1 MVVIYWNCLT
11 GLAAAI
17 MLVPVWAGIKGSP
30 CKKERRKIMTEETKL
45 ILDGIAGV
53 KTELKNEI
61 NELGKNFDRKF
72 EDIDK
77 RLEDIDKR
85 FGDIDKRFEDIDKR
99 FEDIDKRF
107 LDIDK
112 RFGDIDKRLEDIDK
126 RFENTDKRFESIE
139 RNMDTM
145 RFILENEIR
154 DNIRLVAEG
163 HLDLYRKME
172 EVLKTSNEKE
182 IMFMRLKY
190 LESEV
195 RAIKD
200 KFGIA

>member
-85 FGDIDKRFEDIDKR
+85 FGDIDKRFE
-99 FEDIDKRF
+99 
-107 LDIDK
+107 
-112 RFGDIDKRLEDIDK
+112 
-126 RFENTDKRFESIE
+126 SIE

>member
-72 EDIDK
+72 E
-77 RLEDIDKR
+77 
-85 FGDIDKRFEDIDKR
+85 
-99 FEDIDKRF
+99 
-107 LDIDK
+107 
-112 RFGDIDKRLEDIDK
+112 DIDKRLEDIDK

>member
-45 ILDGIAGV
+45 ILDG
-53 KTELKNEI
+53 
-61 NELGKNFDRKF
+61 
-72 EDIDK
+72 
-77 RLEDIDKR
+77 
-85 FGDIDKRFEDIDKR
+85 
-99 FEDIDKRF
+99 
-107 LDIDK
+107 
-112 RFGDIDKRLEDIDK
+112 
-126 RFENTDKRFESIE
+126 IE

>member
-61 NELGKNFDRKF
+61 NELGKNFD
-72 EDIDK
+72 
-77 RLEDIDKR
+77 
-85 FGDIDKRFEDIDKR
+85 KRFEDIDKR
-99 FEDIDKRF
+99 FWDIDKRF
-107 LDIDK
+107 GDIDK

>member
-1 MVVIYWNCLT
+1 
-11 GLAAAI
+11 
-17 MLVPVWAGIKGSP
+17 
-30 CKKERRKIMTEETKL
+30 MTEETKL

-77 RLEDIDKR
+77 RFE
-85 FGDIDKRFEDIDKR
+85 DIDKRFEDIDKR

-107 LDIDK
+107 GDIDK